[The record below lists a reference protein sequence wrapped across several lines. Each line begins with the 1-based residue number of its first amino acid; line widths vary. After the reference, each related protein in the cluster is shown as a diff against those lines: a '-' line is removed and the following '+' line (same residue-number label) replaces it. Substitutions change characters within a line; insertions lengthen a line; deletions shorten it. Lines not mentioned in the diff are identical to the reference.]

1 MTARMGGG
9 EVMAKQDEI
18 ARPSRAE
25 IETLC
30 LLDVVGEGESTLGD
44 LTERLGLARELWQAV
59 EWAILPL
66 VSRGHLEVREERVSR
81 TEAGRAWLEQRLV
94 ALGCPREAAAA

>member
-1 MTARMGGG
+1 MSAREGGDP
-9 EVMAKQDEI
+9 VKQDEI

-30 LLDVVGEGESTLGD
+30 LLDVVGQGEATLGD

-66 VSRGHLEVREERVSR
+66 VARGHLEVREERVSLA
-81 TEAGRAWLEQRLV
+81 EGGRAWLEHRL
-94 ALGCPREAAAA
+94 AELGVRSG